1 MFHNREIAAA
11 RQRRN
16 MQAQKDMQIDLS
28 ERRMRKQIATLHAP
42 DGQVEPITAASSALK
57 LQQLR
62 MRAAQATEGRAAQN
76 TLRGA
81 AMQAGTH
88 QLRQIKQ
95 VETSLGDTPSLD
107 ELGRAH
113 LARAGIL
120 KENAFELNR
129 IAHDAQAPG
138 ESMMARRAAQSSL
151 AGAIGEEIRGVA
163 SLEGRSGIAARSGL
177 EGDDL
182 DALVARSG
190 IKPILDRHAAENAPE
205 QAVVKEAPVQQSTKD
220 MPKDPAAHWADL
232 EARLEPDTF
241 DLEVARFRDEQIK
254 ELYGAPDASPET
266 KATFNAM
273 RKMHGQAREAGPTSG
288 QALRLNQK
296 LVADLPE
303 GSDERKVMIA
313 IRSNALERRKRER
326 QADDTARG

>member
-1 MFHNREIAAA
+1 MFHNREIAAD
-11 RQRRN
+11 RQHRN

-42 DGQVEPITAASSALK
+42 DGQVEPITAASSVLE

-76 TLRGA
+76 ALRGA
-81 AMQAGTH
+81 AMQAGTL
-88 QLRQIKQ
+88 QLRQIEQ
-95 VETSLGDTPSLD
+95 VETNLGDAPSLD
-107 ELGRAH
+107 EQGRAH

-129 IAHDAQAPG
+129 IAHDTQAPG
-138 ESMMARRAAQSSL
+138 EAMMARRAAQSSL

-190 IKPILDRHAAENAPE
+190 IKPILDQHAAENTPK
-205 QAVVKEAPVQQSTKD
+205 QAVEKETPIQQSTQER
-220 MPKDPAAHWADL
+220 PQDPAAYWTDL
-232 EARLEPDTF
+232 ESRLEPETF
-241 DLEVARFRDEQIK
+241 DLAVARFRDQRIN
-254 ELYGAPDASPET
+254 ELYGASGASSET

-303 GSDERKVMIA
+303 GSDERKAMIA
-313 IRSNALERRKRER
+313 IRSIALERRKRER
-326 QADDTARG
+326 QADDTARS

>member
-1 MFHNREIAAA
+1 MFHNREIAAD

-42 DGQVEPITAASSALK
+42 DGQVEPITAASSALE

-62 MRAAQATEGRAAQN
+62 MRAAQATEGRVAQN
-76 TLRGA
+76 ALRGA
-81 AMQAGTH
+81 AMQAGTL
-88 QLRQIKQ
+88 QLRQIEQ
-95 VETSLGDTPSLD
+95 VETSLGDAPSLN
-107 ELGRAH
+107 EQGRAH

-129 IAHDAQAPG
+129 IAHDTQAPG
-138 ESMMARRAAQSSL
+138 EAMMARRAAQSSL
-151 AGAIGEEIRGVA
+151 AGAIGEEMRGVA
-163 SLEGRSGIAARSGL
+163 SIEGRSGIAARSGL

-190 IKPILDRHAAENAPE
+190 IKPILDQHAAENIPK
-205 QAVVKEAPVQQSTKD
+205 QAVEKETPVQQSTQ
-220 MPKDPAAHWADL
+220 DPAAYWTDL
-232 EARLEPDTF
+232 EARLEPETF
-241 DLEVARFRDEQIK
+241 DLAVARFRDERIN
-254 ELYGAPDASPET
+254 ELYGASGASPET

-273 RKMHGQAREAGPTSG
+273 RKMHGQAQEAGPTSG

-303 GSDERKVMIA
+303 GSDERKAMVA
-313 IRSNALERRKRER
+313 IRSIALERRKRER
-326 QADDTARG
+326 QADDTARS